1 MFKDHKPHASGTLQN
16 ANKETTSHVEINVTT
31 KPFEINASM
40 DLLSMHI
47 MSTIQNLTTQIVGS
61 IIDQDKARL

>member
-1 MFKDHKPHASGTLQN
+1 
-16 ANKETTSHVEINVTT
+16 VEINVTT

-40 DLLSMHI
+40 DFLSMHI

-61 IIDQDKARL
+61 IIDQDTSRL